1 MKCRRVLN
9 QQHWLWT
16 SCELHHRRTSS
27 TRYGGVRLW
36 SISKRPHALQSDVDP
51 TERLLIVV
59 SVRDSY
65 RTVRGGGPGHGGP
78 QLSIYQSRTNRRTTT
93 DINTNHMRRLAN
105 KLSYSINADRLVATD
120 EPNGWSMTHVLYIDV
135 SMAVAGLMR
144 T

>member
-1 MKCRRVLN
+1 VDGVRIAPPPYIIDTVRR
-9 QQHWLWT
+9 
-16 SCELHHRRTSS
+16 SS
-27 TRYGGVRLW
+27 TPIN
-36 SISKRPHALQSDVDP
+36 ISKRLHALQSDVD
-51 TERLLIVV
+51 RALIIV

-78 QLSIYQSRTNRRTTT
+78 RLSIYQSRTNRRTTT

-105 KLSYSINADRLVATD
+105 KLSYTINADRLVATD
-120 EPNGWSMTHVLYIDV
+120 ELNGWSMTHVLYIDV